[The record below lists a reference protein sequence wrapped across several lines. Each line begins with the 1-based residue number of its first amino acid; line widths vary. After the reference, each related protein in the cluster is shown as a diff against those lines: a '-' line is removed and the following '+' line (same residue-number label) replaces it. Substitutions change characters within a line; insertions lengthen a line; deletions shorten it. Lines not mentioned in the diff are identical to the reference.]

1 MKSAS
6 LGRMPTMKRMA
17 MISVLLSLFCDLDS
31 AHAER
36 VPPCKTIRAE
46 EAAILQLCGGFQ
58 LRSFA
63 LSMAGTERT
72 AVREHTNKFKFIC
85 RPGFCQDE
93 PDISGWFIDP
103 DVWTQSKQDA
113 SAILDIVANQVGWK
127 MLGSDKH
134 FRGLFKPSCEPSSV
148 TLAGL
153 PGKMMCYSVVSETG
167 ASVPSIVMVAADG
180 GVGFLILFQSRDS
193 HDITSHALSS
203 LRAFV
208 LTRGQGDIG
217 LERWIR

>member
-1 MKSAS
+1 MKKLAIII
-6 LGRMPTMKRMA
+6 G
-17 MISVLLSLFCDLDS
+17 LLSLSSGLTS
-31 AHAER
+31 AHADR
-36 VPPCKTIRAE
+36 VSPCKTIRAE

-63 LSMAGTERT
+63 LLMVGTERT

-103 DVWTQSKQDA
+103 DVWTQSKQDEP
-113 SAILDIVANQVGWK
+113 AIFDIVATQVGWK

-134 FRGLFKPSCEPSSV
+134 FRSVFKPSCEPSGV

-153 PGKMMCYSVVSETG
+153 PGKMTCYNVVSETG

-180 GVGFLILFQSRDS
+180 RVGFLILFQSRDS
-193 HDITSHALSS
+193 QDITGHAVSS
-203 LRAFV
+203 LRAFA
-208 LTRGQGDIG
+208 LARGEGDIG